1 MTPEQFVEQ
10 LKTALADK
18 LKSVV
23 LYGSA
28 ADGDFIEGVSGHNLL
43 VVAEPLGARELTA
56 ISTAAQKWEQ
66 AGNPLPQFFTPTELA
81 GSADAF
87 PIEILDMQ
95 RSRKTLFGA
104 DLLTSRTVDP
114 AHLRMQL
121 EHDLKSKLLFFR
133 QRYLAASQ
141 DPKRLAKLLASSLST
156 FLVLFRA
163 AIKLYDEDT
172 PLQKK
177 DALQKLGAY
186 LTFDASPFLEVLE
199 LKTKVTIPPD
209 LNLHSLSSR
218 YLASIEQIVHAIDQH
233 LHPEAK

>member
-1 MTPEQFVEQ
+1 
-10 LKTALADK
+10 
-18 LKSVV
+18 
-23 LYGSA
+23 
-28 ADGDFIEGVSGHNLL
+28 
-43 VVAEPLGARELTA
+43 
-56 ISTAAQKWEQ
+56 
-66 AGNPLPQFFTPTELA
+66 
-81 GSADAF
+81 
-87 PIEILDMQ
+87 MQ

-186 LTFDASPFLEVLE
+186 LTFDASPLTRVAYEDLEHVTLTRDFLRDPAAFLRAIPR
-199 LKTKVTIPPD
+199 TKARV
-209 LNLHSLSSR
+209 
-218 YLASIEQIVHAIDQH
+218 
-233 LHPEAK
+233 